1 MPKKTNEKKRVQSI
15 IARQKARQEK
25 VKALTDKAFEN
36 GMIFALNQMVEEFGE
51 SVLPMVKIVWQNA
64 DLNADHYEPT
74 GVESDAEALALIL
87 EYVK

>member
-1 MPKKTNEKKRVQSI
+1 MPKKTSEKKRVQTI
-15 IARQKARQEK
+15 ISRHKARQEK
-25 VKALTDKAFEN
+25 IKKLVDKAFEN
-36 GMIFALNQMVEEFGE
+36 GMIFALIQIIEEFGE
-51 SVLPMVKIVWQNA
+51 SALPMVKIVWQNA